1 MTSVSLEQIVK
12 SFDSTPVL
20 SDVSLSIAAGEFFS
34 LLGPSGCGKSTLLR
48 IIAGLEIADSG
59 SVFIGGVNMSDT
71 PPQKRGVGMV
81 FQQYA
86 LWPHLTIGQNVRF
99 GLETLPLTNRE
110 RDNRMSEALNRVQ
123 MAPFKDRYPHQISG
137 GQQQRVAL
145 ARSLAMQPSV
155 ILLDEPL
162 SNLDARLRAEI
173 RHELA
178 DLHLNLGTTMIYVTH
193 DQEDALSL
201 STRLAILNNG
211 RIEQVGTPQE
221 VYRDPRSV
229 FCARFIGDAN
239 LLPCSIKR
247 RISDSK
253 VSVSLDQNQDITIDT
268 RCADRSLA
276 ASTKGY
282 LCVRPSAVSIEPI
295 EPNSTRQSIALAAK
309 VLRSSYRGAE
319 FDIEVSTPDGLRL
332 RGLAKTSEHTVQIE
346 SGADVSVFWPAESTS
361 FIISR

>member
-1 MTSVSLEQIVK
+1 MTSVSLEHIAK
-12 SFDSTPVL
+12 SFDSTAVL

-48 IIAGLEIADSG
+48 IIAGLERADSG
-59 SVFIGGVNMSDT
+59 AVLIGGVNMSNT

-110 RDNRMSEALNRVQ
+110 RDNRMTDALNRVQ
-123 MAPFKDRYPHQISG
+123 MDSFKDRYPHQISG

-145 ARSLAMQPSV
+145 ARALAMQPAV
-155 ILLDEPL
+155 VLLDEPL

-178 DLHLNLGTTMIYVTH
+178 DLHRNLGTTMIYVTH

-201 STRLAILNNG
+201 SSRLAIMNRG
-211 RIEQVGTPQE
+211 RIEQVGTPRE
-221 VYRDPRSV
+221 VYQHPSSI

-239 LLPCSIKR
+239 LLPCAITERLSE
-247 RISDSK
+247 SK
-253 VSVSLDQNQDITIDT
+253 VSVSLD
-268 RCADRSLA
+268 LA
-276 ASTKGY
+276 QKISVEAGATDLALSANTKGY
-282 LCVRPSAVSIEPI
+282 LCVRPSAVSIEVI
-295 EPNSTRQSIALAAK
+295 EPDSPPRANAITAT

-319 FDIEVSTPDGLRL
+319 FDIEVETPDGLKL
-332 RGLAKTSEHTVQIE
+332 RGFTKTLERSVGIQ
-346 SGADVSVFWPAESTS
+346 SGANVAVCWPADATT
-361 FIISR
+361 FIAI